1 MLDSPHFFI
10 CVCRSLYP
18 DIALSDVRL
27 EGVLLSSSN
36 VNVNVWP
43 SHEDV
48 APVVVA
54 VHDLSLIGQRNC
66 SLSWFPVMTWVRLGK
81 SRPEAVQ
88 VQPAVT
94 NIQEGQEEEEEE
106 RLRELN
112 RVKLSN
118 VKL

>member
-1 MLDSPHFFI
+1 MLDSSHFLI
-10 CVCRSLYP
+10 CVCRSFYP
-18 DIALSDVRL
+18 DIALSHVRL

-94 NIQEGQEEEEEE
+94 NKQEGQEQEEEGRGCE
-106 RLRELN
+106 N
-112 RVKLSN
+112 
-118 VKL
+118 